1 MKLKN
6 RAHKIHGVN
15 GIPTQA
21 DSACGSPL
29 SSAAESASIKGN
41 KKLNGK
47 IKP

>member
-1 MKLKN
+1 MTKNELRN

-29 SSAAESASIKGN
+29 SSAAESASIMKRS
-41 KKLNGK
+41 
-47 IKP
+47 IK